1 MSRYTTYAAAALA
14 AIPAIAIVQPA
25 YAGQEESHK
34 LAMQII
40 SLSDDVST
48 NLEDLVKHM
57 HDAASEPLA
66 LLTASCIIQKDD
78 ALYALKEETG
88 LTKRD
93 TLRLRKGIDACK
105 ERNDK
110 SIEAITD
117 EDFEK
122 MNDATKGALV
132 ILACGSRPEDKD
144 EREKVVDAC
153 EWLLVA
159 AIKNTTMLLENIVSK
174 EDADDLAGIIT
185 KIDHHVTIVSSH
197 MSYMDKEAYEALA
210 EDVQADLT
218 RMREAMKDLKGEDY
232 HGNEELRKFCE
243 DKLN

>member
-93 TLRLRKGIDACK
+93 TLRLRRGVEASK

-153 EWLLVA
+153 EWLLRA
-159 AIKNTTMLLENIVSK
+159 AIKTTTTLLENITSK
-174 EDADDLAGIIT
+174 EDADNLADIIT

-210 EDVQADLT
+210 EDVQEKLT
-218 RMREAMKDLKGEDY
+218 RMHEAMKDLKSEDY
-232 HGNEELRKFCE
+232 YENEDLRKFCE

>member
-14 AIPAIAIVQPA
+14 AIPAIAMVQPA

-57 HDAASEPLA
+57 HNAASEPLA
-66 LLTASCIIQKDD
+66 LLTASCIIQRDD
-78 ALYALKEETG
+78 ALYELQEETG

-93 TLRLRKGIDACK
+93 RARLLKKANDCK

-110 SIEAITD
+110 SIDAITNAD
-117 EDFEK
+117 YEK
-122 MNDATKGALV
+122 MNDATKGALL
-132 ILACGSRPEDKD
+132 ILACGSRPEDSD
-144 EREKVVDAC
+144 EREKVVTAC
-153 EWLLVA
+153 EWLLRA
-159 AIKNTTMLLENIVSK
+159 AINNTNMLLENITNK
-174 EDADDLAGIIT
+174 EDADSLASIIA
-185 KIDHHVTIVSSH
+185 KIDHHVTVVSTH
-197 MSYMDKEAYEALA
+197 MSYLDKDAYQALA
-210 EDVQADLT
+210 DDVQEELT
-218 RMREAMKDLKGEDY
+218 RMQEAMKDLKSEGY
-232 HGNEELRKFCE
+232 HGNEDLRKFCE